1 MRKLFAAC
9 ISISILL
16 SLLCACGQKDE
27 VTVNTGPFESAIKDY
42 CKSRSMDMKVA
53 SFEKVDEKGET
64 ATAICKMEA
73 AEMAGP
79 KVTWQFTFKK
89 EAGKWKAVSQEVKK

>member
-1 MRKLFAAC
+1 MKKLMIAC
-9 ISISILL
+9 FSLAVLMTFL
-16 SLLCACGQKDE
+16 SACGSKDD
-27 VTVNTGPFESAIKDY
+27 VTVNTGPYEAAVREY

-53 SFEKVDEKGET
+53 SFEKVEEKDET

-79 KVTWQFTFKK
+79 KVTWKFTFKK
-89 EAGKWKAVSQEVKK
+89 ENGKWKAVSQETSK